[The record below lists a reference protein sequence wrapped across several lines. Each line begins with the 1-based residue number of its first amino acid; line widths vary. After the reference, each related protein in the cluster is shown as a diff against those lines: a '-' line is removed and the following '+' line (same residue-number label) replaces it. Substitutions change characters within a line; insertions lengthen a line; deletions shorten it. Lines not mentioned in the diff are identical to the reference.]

1 MERAD
6 LIEQVLV
13 LHAIRWEHRE
23 GELRRNY
30 IEAKQRGNTHEIVR
44 LACELLPHLALAKRY
59 HVGLGARR
67 RAVQNPVDAL
77 SDFTEVCTES

>member
-6 LIEQVLV
+6 LIEQVLM

-30 IEAKQRGNTHEIVR
+30 IEAKQRGNTQEAAR
-44 LACELLPHLALAKRY
+44 LASELLQHQRWRNDITWGLELDDELAKI
-59 HVGLGARR
+59 H
-67 RAVQNPVDAL
+67 
-77 SDFTEVCTES
+77 

>member
-6 LIEQVLV
+6 LIEQVLM

-30 IEAKQRGNTHEIVR
+30 IEAKQRGNTQEAAR
-44 LACELLPHLALAKRY
+44 LASELLQHQRWRNDITWGLELDDELAKI
-59 HVGLGARR
+59 
-67 RAVQNPVDAL
+67 Q
-77 SDFTEVCTES
+77 